1 MPDTEPSSPAAKPR
15 RKSSRRLVVGST
27 VLLLAGLFVY
37 LPALH
42 GNWLWDDG
50 FTIKDNPLM
59 GEAGG
64 WWKFWFAPPGP
75 DYFPLTSTVEWG
87 LWRVF
92 GDHTFPF
99 HVACLGLHLLSAF
112 LIWALFKRLGLKL
125 ALLGA
130 LLFVVHPLAVES
142 MAWISELKNTV
153 SLPLLLGA
161 MLCWLYYDDE
171 KKQSK
176 FYFGALVLFL
186 AALLAK
192 TSVVMLPFVLL
203 LYTWWKYGRI
213 TRKKFVATIPFF
225 AVAFVLGVL
234 TMFFQKQWAIGTE
247 AIDTGGPVGRAA
259 GAGWALLFYTGK
271 FFWPMHLMPAYP
283 PWSFN
288 HYDVTQLLPWLV
300 PAGVGAVLW
309 WRRSDPWARAGLL
322 GLGFFALNLA
332 PVLGFLTMSYM
343 RIAWVADHFAYV
355 PMIGLIGL
363 VALGVDKLLAASPRA
378 ALPIAA
384 GTLVL
389 LTYLLAAQSYN
400 YAENFRDQTALWS
413 YTLKLNPNSWLAEL
427 NLGLSLTEMRDL
439 PRAEM
444 HLRKSIALHD
454 NFYGTHMALAN
465 IVAQMGRN
473 EEAAGE
479 YAQALKLSPDSISAH
494 VNYGIVLSRLHR
506 DKESEGQYYLA
517 TLCPAQS
524 PANLANLAM
533 AHFNL
538 AYVYQQQGKKAE
550 AIRQFQAVLEIQPGT
565 PGVKEALAK
574 LGAGSGEQGGG
585 H

>member
-1 MPDTEPSSPAAKPR
+1 MSPPPASPK
-15 RKSSRRLVVGST
+15 RLLLGSF
-27 VLLLAGLFVY
+27 VLLFAGVAVY

-50 FTIKDNPLM
+50 ATIKDNPLM
-59 GEAGG
+59 ADPAG

-112 LIWALFKRLGLKL
+112 MIWALFKKLGLKL
-125 ALLGA
+125 AWLGA

-142 MAWISELKNTV
+142 VAWISELKNTV

-171 KKQSK
+171 KKNSK

-213 TRKKFVATIPFF
+213 TREKLAATIPFF

-247 AIDTGGPVGRAA
+247 PIDVGGPLARLA
-259 GAGWALLFYTGK
+259 GAGLALLFYFGK
-271 FFWPMHLMPAYP
+271 VFWPVKLMPAYP
-283 PWSFN
+283 PWSFEP
-288 HYDVTQLLPWLV
+288 VTLVHFSPWVMLLLIFFL
-300 PAGVGAVLW
+300 LW
-309 WRRSDPWARAGLL
+309 RNRAGWGRTARL
-322 GLGFFALNLA
+322 GVGFFALNLA
-332 PVLGFLTMSYM
+332 PVLGLLSMSYM
-343 RIAWVADHFAYV
+343 RIAWVADHFAYL

-363 VALGVDKLLAASPRA
+363 VVLAVDKLLAMSPRP
-378 ALPIAA
+378 ALPVAA
-384 GTLVL
+384 GSLVL
-389 LTYLLAAQSYN
+389 MTFMLAAQSHD

-413 YTLKLNPNSWLAEL
+413 YTLRLNPNSWLAEL
-427 NLGLSLTEMRDL
+427 NLGLSLTDQGDL
-439 PRAEM
+439 PRAEI
-444 HLRKSIALHD
+444 HLRKSLALHD

-473 EEAAGE
+473 EEAAVE

-506 DKESEGQYYLA
+506 DKESEEQYYLA

-538 AYVYQQQGKKAE
+538 ANVYQQQGRRSE
-550 AIRQFQAVLEIQPGT
+550 AIRHFKAVLEIQPDM
-565 PGVKEALAK
+565 PGVKEAIRK
-574 LGAGSGEQGGG
+574 LEAGS
-585 H
+585 